1 MVMRRWGTVILG
13 LVFLLTVLSF
23 FYTPYRPEQ
32 IQISRRLQPPSRLHF
47 FGTDHLGRDIFSR
60 LLVGGRV
67 SLLIGV
73 GAVLLG
79 AVGGIVLGMAAGF
92 VGNFVDELVMRVSDG
107 MQSLPSILLALLFAT
122 VWQPGPVVILWAIA
136 VGNIPIFLRLTRNQ
150 VLSIKK
156 RPYVEA
162 AQALGNGSGGI
173 IWRHILPNIKDAL
186 IVQFSVSL
194 AGAILAESSL
204 SYLGV
209 GIQPPHPSWG
219 GMLREAQ
226 AYASMA
232 PWLVVV
238 PGLAI
243 GLTVIGFNLLGSG
256 WTNGR

>member
-79 AVGGIVLGMAAGF
+79 TVGGIVLGMAAGF

-107 MQSLPSILLALLFAT
+107 MQSCHRSC
-122 VWQPGPVVILWAIA
+122 
-136 VGNIPIFLRLTRNQ
+136 
-150 VLSIKK
+150 
-156 RPYVEA
+156 
-162 AQALGNGSGGI
+162 
-173 IWRHILPNIKDAL
+173 
-186 IVQFSVSL
+186 
-194 AGAILAESSL
+194 
-204 SYLGV
+204 
-209 GIQPPHPSWG
+209 
-219 GMLREAQ
+219 
-226 AYASMA
+226 
-232 PWLVVV
+232 
-238 PGLAI
+238 
-243 GLTVIGFNLLGSG
+243 
-256 WTNGR
+256 